1 MTIKPK
7 ASKYRIRR
15 GAAAS
20 GQPSEAQ
27 PDTSATPQD
36 APKQDAAPKAA
47 APTSND
53 GQMPLKRRRVTSA
66 KTGEV
71 TSGKEVKSENDIDA
85 IRKEGLTG
93 RQLRMARRVAQKH
106 GLPAT
111 SDFDAV
117 RLLRAQ
123 GIDPFQKSNMLD
135 LVQPAGEKTPAVL
148 GDENQLPQ
156 TFTPPPPSN
165 TPEAELGDRAA
176 EIMKIQRDISRRRR
190 VRLMLLLVRLAVFV
204 MIPTM
209 IAGYY
214 YHFIATPMFATK
226 SEFQITQATPPSAS
240 AASSSLLGSSP
251 LATAL
256 DSITVQGYMDSLA
269 AMIRLDEEHQFKEHF
284 SDPSIDPLQRL
295 DADASNK
302 QAHKIYAKR
311 VLISY
316 DPTEGIMKMEVV
328 ARDPE
333 TSELFSK
340 ALISYAEEQVA
351 NLTRRVREDTMR
363 DAQDSVDL
371 AEEEM
376 NAASAALSALQERY
390 NSAGSEEEK
399 SILVAQISALE
410 GTRNETRLAIADLET
425 NARPNAARMDALKR
439 RLTGVETQL
448 AELRSNLTQ
457 QDENGRSVNAVSAEL
472 ALAQV
477 KLETRIAQF
486 QLALQ
491 SMETA
496 RVEASRQTRYLSI
509 GVPPTPPDEA
519 TYPRAF
525 ENTLVAFFIFIGIY
539 LMASLTAS
547 ILREQITS

>member
-1 MTIKPK
+1 MTTKPK

-15 GAAAS
+15 GAAT
-20 GQPSEAQ
+20 GQPSEGSTNASV
-27 PDTSATPQD
+27 PTHD
-36 APKQDAAPKAA
+36 APKAEPTPSTPK
-47 APTSND
+47 PTD
-53 GQMPLKRRRVTSA
+53 GQMPLKRRGATAA

-71 TSGKEVKSENDIDA
+71 TSSSEVKSETDIDA

-117 RLLRAQ
+117 RLLRLQ

-135 LVQPAGEKTPAVL
+135 LVQPTEDKTPAVL

-156 TFTPPPPSN
+156 TFDPPPPSN
-165 TPEAELGDRAA
+165 NPDAELGDRAA

-190 VRLMLLLVRLAVFV
+190 IRLMLLLVRLAVFV

-226 SEFQITQATPPSAS
+226 SEFQITQATAPSAS
-240 AASSSLLGSSP
+240 ASTSLLGSSP

-256 DSITVQGYMDSLA
+256 DSITVQGYMNSLA
-269 AMIRLDEEHQFKEHF
+269 AMIRLDEEHEFKEHF
-284 SDPSIDPLQRL
+284 SDPTIDPLQRL
-295 DADASNK
+295 DAGASNK
-302 QAHKIYAKR
+302 KAHKVYAKR

-376 NAASAALSALQERY
+376 NAASVALSSLQEQY

-399 SILVAQISALE
+399 SILVAQISTLE

-457 QDENGRSVNAVSAEL
+457 QDENGRSVNAISAEL
-472 ALAQV
+472 SLAQV

-486 QLALQ
+486 QAALQ

-496 RVEASRQTRYLSI
+496 RIEASRQTRYLSI

-525 ENTLVAFFIFIGIY
+525 ENTLVAFLIFIGIY

>member
-15 GAAAS
+15 GSSA
-20 GQPSEAQ
+20 GQPSDAQ
-27 PDTSATPQD
+27 PTPSAPPQD
-36 APKQDAAPKAA
+36 AATPDAPQAPVQADA
-47 APTSND
+47 
-53 GQMPLKRRRVTSA
+53 QMPLKKRRKVAPTA

-71 TSGKEVKSENDIDA
+71 SSSAEVKSETDIDA

-117 RLLRAQ
+117 RLLRVQ

-135 LVQPAGEKTPAVL
+135 LVQPGGDKTPAVL

-165 TPEAELGDRAA
+165 NPEAELGDRAA

-190 VRLMLLLVRLAVFV
+190 IRLMLLLVRLAVFV

-214 YHFIATPMFATK
+214 YHFIATPMYGTK

-256 DSITVQGYMDSLA
+256 DSITVQGYMNSLA
-269 AMIRLDEEHQFKEHF
+269 AMIRLDEEHGFKEHF
-284 SDPSIDPLQRL
+284 SDDTIDPLQRL

-302 QAHKIYAKR
+302 QAHKVYAKR

-333 TSELFSK
+333 TSEMFSK

-390 NSAGSEEEK
+390 NSAGSEEER
-399 SILVAQISALE
+399 SILIAQISTLE

-457 QDENGRSVNAVSAEL
+457 ENENGQSVNAISAEL
-472 ALAQV
+472 SLAQV